1 MISRLSEQIL
11 SPIPDVRTC
20 LALVMILGA
29 VLGVTSAVLT
39 LTGLEMGRS
48 QGWIQRGSDPTMGVW
63 ISAIAMYLA
72 ILVVVAWMAGLV
84 LHTVERALVFAK
96 SDAAEPLE
104 REPLWI
110 AGTDYRADCAVGQL
124 RPVGMRPCSDE
135 PFYRRSLTRFNDRP
149 ELCRQHTYPT
159 GAECRRRALRC
170 LVQAHEWSAAARV
183 AESEPSRDR
192 CLEVAAWF
200 QGRGELYQH
209 YLECGLTADG
219 VEWEPV
225 RFDAVLAVWDTA
237 VATDS
242 ASTERE
248 PAPLAAD

>member
-11 SPIPDVRTC
+11 SLI
-20 LALVMILGA
+20 
-29 VLGVTSAVLT
+29 
-39 LTGLEMGRS
+39 
-48 QGWIQRGSDPTMGVW
+48 
-63 ISAIAMYLA
+63 
-72 ILVVVAWMAGLV
+72 
-84 LHTVERALVFAK
+84 
-96 SDAAEPLE
+96 E

-159 GAECRRRALRC
+159 GAKCRRRALQC
-170 LVQAHEWSAAARV
+170 LVRAHEWREAARV

-209 YLECGLTADG
+209 YLECGLTAAG